1 MSSEKL
7 TFLIAARST
16 CTDAMGEV
24 LESLGY
30 GYSAIKDLAEVVPI
44 LERGKVGGILVDS
57 VQDEGTE
64 ALELVRAICLLA
76 AHTQTPVIFVHS
88 PDEYELMERAFVAGA
103 MDAIARPLY
112 EGMIEHRLRV
122 CAAQTRMRRPSASS
136 TSVKAAEHEQG
147 LRDRG
152 DREIESRETF
162 SSSLEAATAD
172 ATTTNPVALIT
183 VALSLSADATTSGSS
198 EDLEDFLAEH
208 VPSEMFRTIEGLERR
223 GEPGFDPGSTH
234 VTRLDKNRFAL
245 LLPHLSRI
253 QVAAKLGVDIQ
264 AALSRPYLINGN
276 PARRAVHVGIAS
288 CPQDA
293 PSAEALLKA
302 SETACYCARQDGGD
316 SLQFYT
322 ASMSRWAFERLTLE
336 RSLANA
342 IEKQELEVFYQP
354 RVDLNTRIPIGL
366 EALVRWRHP
375 ELGLVSPA
383 QFIPLAEETGL
394 IIPIGRWVLEQACL
408 QNKRWQDLGLP
419 NVRMSVNLSAMQF
432 RKSSLL
438 DEIRGVLA
446 DTGLEADQLELEVT
460 ESMLMQ
466 DAKSTIET
474 LRGIK
479 SSGIHI
485 SIDDFGTGYSSL
497 SYLKR
502 FPVDALKIDRSFIR
516 EVNTNP
522 DDAAIATSI
531 ILMGHSL
538 RLGVVAEGVEEE
550 SQLAFLRV
558 LQCDEAQG
566 YLFSPPVPAQKAE
579 DFLRS
584 LTGAPRSAA

>member
-1 MSSEKL
+1 
-7 TFLIAARST
+7 
-16 CTDAMGEV
+16 
-24 LESLGY
+24 
-30 GYSAIKDLAEVVPI
+30 
-44 LERGKVGGILVDS
+44 
-57 VQDEGTE
+57 
-64 ALELVRAICLLA
+64 
-76 AHTQTPVIFVHS
+76 
-88 PDEYELMERAFVAGA
+88 
-103 MDAIARPLY
+103 
-112 EGMIEHRLRV
+112 
-122 CAAQTRMRRPSASS
+122 
-136 TSVKAAEHEQG
+136 
-147 LRDRG
+147 
-152 DREIESRETF
+152 
-162 SSSLEAATAD
+162 
-172 ATTTNPVALIT
+172 
-183 VALSLSADATTSGSS
+183 
-198 EDLEDFLAEH
+198 
-208 VPSEMFRTIEGLERR
+208 
-223 GEPGFDPGSTH
+223 
-234 VTRLDKNRFAL
+234 
-245 LLPHLSRI
+245 
-253 QVAAKLGVDIQ
+253 
-264 AALSRPYLINGN
+264 
-276 PARRAVHVGIAS
+276 
-288 CPQDA
+288 
-293 PSAEALLKA
+293 
-302 SETACYCARQDGGD
+302 
-316 SLQFYT
+316 
-322 ASMSRWAFERLTLE
+322 
-336 RSLANA
+336 
-342 IEKQELEVFYQP
+342 
-354 RVDLNTRIPIGL
+354 
-366 EALVRWRHP
+366 
-375 ELGLVSPA
+375 
-383 QFIPLAEETGL
+383 
-394 IIPIGRWVLEQACL
+394 
-408 QNKRWQDLGLP
+408 
-419 NVRMSVNLSAMQF
+419 MSVNLSAMQF